1 MTGTLASSLRR
12 TLASA
17 FEDAIERFR
26 AGRAILVYRSEPK
39 ADLEVIGSF
48 GFASSPTVTSSEIN
62 FPLLYASLTQA
73 QTLKGREDGND
84 LHCVPIKQ
92 PPTGTPVGAF
102 YFECSPKSRA
112 DEEDSLI
119 SLEALAAK
127 TGAELAVIRKRLTCS
142 GAVVEPTGEEL
153 EEWGGVRRAG
163 LEAFKA
169 GVNDMALSFLERA
182 QTMAEA
188 WGPRRELASSLNEY
202 GQVLR
207 AAGRVKEAEQQFE
220 RGLAVLEQAGLR
232 RSAQSIPL
240 LNNLGGVHHA
250 NGNLP
255 EAERLYR
262 ECLDIMTE
270 QPRESPATPAVMA
283 NLGVVSKEMGDPSTA
298 RIWLQQALSAS
309 TRLFGADHPNTA
321 KCQAKL
327 DEI

>member
-17 FEDAIERFR
+17 FEDAVERFR
-26 AGRAILVYRSEPK
+26 ANRAVLVYRPEAR
-39 ADLEVIGSF
+39 ADLEVLGSF
-48 GFASSPTVTSSEIN
+48 GFASTPTVTSSEIN

-73 QTLKGREDGND
+73 TTLKGQEDGRD

-92 PPTGTPVGAF
+92 PPDGTPVGAF
-102 YFECSPKSRA
+102 YFECAPKSRA
-112 DEEDSLI
+112 DEEDALI

-127 TGAELAVIRKRLTCS
+127 TGAELAVIRKRLTCTTQ
-142 GAVVEPTGEEL
+142 VVDPTAEQL

-182 QTMAEA
+182 QSLAEA
-188 WGPRRELASSLNEY
+188 WGPRRELAASLNEF

-207 AAGRVKEAEQQFE
+207 AADRVKDAEEKFE
-220 RGLAVLEQAGLR
+220 RGLAILEQVGLR
-232 RSAQSIPL
+232 RSAQTIPL

-250 NGNLP
+250 NGNLA

-270 QPRESPATPAVMA
+270 QPKESPATPAVMA
-283 NLGVVSKEMGDPSTA
+283 NLGVVSKEMGDPNTA
-298 RIWLQQALSAS
+298 RIWLQQAHSAS
-309 TRLFGADHPNTA
+309 TRLFGADHPNTL

-327 DEI
+327 DEL